1 MIRRPPRS
9 TLFPYTT
16 LFRSPKCCARARLSC
31 APPSASERRRPDPTH
46 GGHGRGLYLCP
57 GAGGTDSLLMLR
69 EQGLP
74 LPKVSRPM
82 GLPGGRRRSSR
93 QTADAV
99 DEPLD
104 LVRGGVRRAAGA
116 HESVALVAQHPRNR
130 GRVEVAVRDEDAA
143 PGERARDVAGI
154 DSAERERNGGS
165 ALAARRHPV
174 ELDTGNR
181 LEPLP

>member
-1 MIRRPPRS
+1 MTTMSASPPPDSRTKRSRMRRSFSLFSAPPIGTIQPRFSPGGTRLGIRHRLLINAAGARPP
-9 TLFPYTT
+9 
-16 LFRSPKCCARARLSC
+16 
-31 APPSASERRRPDPTH
+31 APEGITADGAAGRRRF
-46 GGHGRGLYLCP
+46 
-57 GAGGTDSLLMLR
+57 
-69 EQGLP
+69 
-74 LPKVSRPM
+74 
-82 GLPGGRRRSSR
+82 RRSSR

-143 PGERARDVAGI
+143 PGERARDAAGI

-181 LEPLP
+181 FEPLP